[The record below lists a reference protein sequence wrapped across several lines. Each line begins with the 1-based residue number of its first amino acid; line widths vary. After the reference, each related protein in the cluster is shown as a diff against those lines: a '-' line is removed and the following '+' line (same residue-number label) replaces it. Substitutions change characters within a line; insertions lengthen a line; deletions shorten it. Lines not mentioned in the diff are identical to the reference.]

1 MSDDKKHVYGIDL
14 GTTYSAIS
22 LINEFGKAE
31 IIKNSDG
38 DSITPSVVYFETA
51 ENIIVGKI
59 AKEAGS
65 ASKEDAERVV
75 DFVKRQMSNTNYSF
89 EAFGKQYDPV
99 AISGLILKRLV
110 NDAKEVGGHD
120 VKDVVITCPA
130 YFGELERTRTRQAG
144 EAIGLNV
151 IAILDEPVAAALN
164 YGLEDANTK
173 GKNVIVYDL
182 GGGTFDVTVISIG
195 SDPNKDEVRVICTEG
210 DHQLGGKDLDD
221 LIVQYY
227 LDQFEEKTGRDIRQ
241 ADPGE
246 THGIMY
252 DLRLAA
258 EKNKKT
264 LTNRES
270 VSQKVSFDG
279 KDVKIDLA
287 REQFEE
293 KTSDLLDRTISLT
306 DQLLEVA
313 KGKGITEI
321 DSFLLVGGSTRMLQI
336 AKKITEKYA
345 AAYGVQPVS
354 FDPDEAVAK
363 GAAKDAQIAM
373 IKDMEKQGKSDK
385 EISIVTGATIES
397 ITQAK
402 KTVVVKVATKTY
414 GKVLWNSRTN
424 KEYAHNLIFK
434 QTAIPNDKP
443 LEERITT
450 FPVSRTNMLSMSLC
464 QCDEERATETDLG
477 RATVLVT
484 KGWDLGQMVDT
495 TTPIANRF
503 SIDGQGKLRLYAEIA
518 GSPPFELEFVVEGAL
533 DDQGMANLRTEMA
546 KSNVT

>member
-1 MSDDKKHVYGIDL
+1 MSNDKKQVYGIDL

-22 LINEFGKAE
+22 YINEFGKAE

-38 DSITPSVVYFETA
+38 DSITPSVVFYETQT
-51 ENIIVGKI
+51 NITVGKV
-59 AKEAGS
+59 AKEAGN

-89 EAFGKQYDPV
+89 EVFGKQYDPV

-144 EAIGLNV
+144 ESIGLNV
-151 IAILDEPVAAALN
+151 IEILDEPVAAALN

-195 SDPNKDEVRVICTEG
+195 DNPDRDEVRVICTEG
-210 DHQLGGKDLDD
+210 DHQLGGKDWDD
-221 LIVQYY
+221 RIVQYY

-241 ADPGE
+241 SDPGE

-279 KDVKIDLA
+279 KDVKIDLT
-287 REQFEE
+287 RKQFEDM
-293 KTSDLLDRTISLT
+293 TMDLLDRTITLT
-306 DQLLEVA
+306 DQLLITA
-313 KGKGITEI
+313 KEKGIAKI
-321 DSFLLVGGSTRMLQI
+321 DSFLLVGGSTRMPQI
-336 AKKITEKYA
+336 AAKIKEKYA
-345 AAYGVQPVS
+345 DTYGIQPVS

-363 GAAKDAQIAM
+363 GAAKNGQISV
-373 IKDMEKQGKSDK
+373 IKDMGAKGLSDQA
-385 EISIVTGATIES
+385 ISIATGAS
-397 ITQAK
+397 ITSIAQAR
-402 KTVVVKVATKTY
+402 KTVVLKVATKTY
-414 GKVLWNSRTN
+414 GIRLQRHNRGEMYVN
-424 KEYAHNLIFK
+424 NLIFK
-434 QTAIPNDKP
+434 QTAVPFDTKKTYQTAG
-443 LEERITT
+443 TT
-450 FPVSRTNMLSMSLC
+450 DTLSMALYAS
-464 QCDEERATETDLG
+464 DEEKSHETELG
-477 RATVLVT
+477 TASLVVE
-484 KGWDLGQMVDT
+484 KPFYLGKVVPGG
-495 TTPIANRF
+495 TPLNVTF
-503 SIDGQGKLRLYAEIA
+503 KLSDEGQLILYAEMA
-518 GSPPFELEFVVEGAL
+518 GSPPFELEFTPEGAL
-533 DDQGMANLRTEMA
+533 TDQEMNDLKKDLA
-546 KSNVT
+546 KSTVT

>member
-1 MSDDKKHVYGIDL
+1 MSSEKKYVYGIDL
-14 GTTYSAIS
+14 GTTYSAIAY
-22 LINEFGKAE
+22 INEFGKAE

-38 DSITPSVVYFETA
+38 DTITPSVVFYETA
-51 ENIIVGKI
+51 TNVTVGKV
-59 AKEAGS
+59 AKDAGS

-89 EAFGKQYDPV
+89 EAFGNQYDPV
-99 AISGLILKRLV
+99 AISGLILKRMV
-110 NDAKEVGGHD
+110 NDAKEFGHD

-144 EAIGLNV
+144 ESIGLNV
-151 IAILDEPVAAALN
+151 IEILDEPVAAALN

-195 SDPNKDEVRVICTEG
+195 NNPDREEIKVICTEG
-210 DHQLGGKDLDD
+210 DHQLGGKDWDD
-221 LIVQYY
+221 RIVQYY

-270 VSQKVSFDG
+270 VAQKVSFDG
-279 KDVKIDLA
+279 KDVKIELT

-293 KTSDLLDRTISLT
+293 MTTDLLDRTISLT
-306 DQLLEVA
+306 DQLLKLA
-313 KGKGITEI
+313 KEKGVTKI
-321 DSFLLVGGSTRMLQI
+321 DSFLLVGGSTRMPQI
-336 AKKITEKYA
+336 AKKITENYA
-345 AAYGVQPVS
+345 DSYGVQPVS

-363 GAAKDAQIAM
+363 GAAQNAQIAM
-373 IKDMEKQGKSDK
+373 IKDMGSQGKSVQ
-385 EISIVTGATIES
+385 EISIATGASIAS
-397 ITQAK
+397 ITQAQ

-414 GKVLWNSRTN
+414 GVGLAYSRISN
-424 KEYAHNLIFK
+424 QIFK
-434 QTAIPNDKP
+434 QTPVPIQISEEQFCTAQTGDTLSMEFWASDEEK
-443 LEERITT
+443 ERIISQDMGTLI
-450 FPVSRTNMLSMSLC
+450 VSKPFH
-464 QCDEERATETDLG
+464 LG
-477 RATVLVT
+477 RVVPAN
-484 KGWDLGQMVDT
+484 
-495 TTPIANRF
+495 TPLKISF
-503 SIDGQGKLRLYAEIA
+503 KLSEEGKLSLYAVLE
-518 GSPPFELEFVVEGAL
+518 GSPPFELEFTPEGAL
-533 DDQGMANLRTEMA
+533 NDHEMSSLKQELANR
-546 KSNVT
+546 NVT

>member
-210 DHQLGGKDLDD
+210 DHQLGGKDWDD
-221 LIVQYY
+221 RIVQYY

>member
-1 MSDDKKHVYGIDL
+1 MSDKKQVYGIDL

-22 LINEFGKAE
+22 IINEYGKAE

-51 ENIIVGKI
+51 DNIVVGKI

-75 DFVKRQMSNTNYSF
+75 DFIKRQLSNTNYSF
-89 EAFGKQYDPV
+89 EVFGKQYDPV
-99 AISGLILKRLV
+99 AISGLVLKRLV

-144 EAIGLNV
+144 ESIGLNV
-151 IAILDEPVAAALN
+151 VAILDEPVAAALN
-164 YGLEDANTK
+164 YGLEKADTK

-195 SDPNKDEVRVICTEG
+195 SDPERDEVKVICTEG
-210 DHQLGGKDLDD
+210 NHQLGGKDWDD
-221 LIVQYY
+221 RIVQYY
-227 LDQFEEKTGRDIRQ
+227 LDQFEEKTGRNIRQ

-246 THGIMY
+246 THGVMY

-279 KDVKIDLA
+279 KDVKIDLT
-287 REQFEE
+287 REQFDEM
-293 KTSDLLDRTISLT
+293 TADLLESTISLT
-306 DQLLEVA
+306 DQLLTLA
-313 KGKGITEI
+313 KEKGVTKI
-321 DSFLLVGGSTRMLQI
+321 DSFLLVGGSTRMLQV

-345 AAYGVQPVS
+345 ATYGVQPES

-373 IKDMEKQGKSDK
+373 IKDMGAQGKSDQ
-385 EISIVTGATIES
+385 EISI
-397 ITQAK
+397 
-402 KTVVVKVATKTY
+402 
-414 GKVLWNSRTN
+414 
-424 KEYAHNLIFK
+424 
-434 QTAIPNDKP
+434 TA
-443 LEERITT
+443 L
-450 FPVSRTNMLSMSLC
+450 
-464 QCDEERATETDLG
+464 
-477 RATVLVT
+477 
-484 KGWDLGQMVDT
+484 
-495 TTPIANRF
+495 
-503 SIDGQGKLRLYAEIA
+503 
-518 GSPPFELEFVVEGAL
+518 
-533 DDQGMANLRTEMA
+533 
-546 KSNVT
+546 

>member
-1 MSDDKKHVYGIDL
+1 MSDKKQVYGIDL

-51 ENIIVGKI
+51 DNIIVGKI

-75 DFVKRQMSNTNYSF
+75 DFVKRQMSNTNYAF
-89 EAFGKQYDPV
+89 EVFGKPYCPV
-99 AISGLILKRLV
+99 EISGLILKRLV

-144 EAIGLNV
+144 ELIGLNV
-151 IAILDEPVAAALN
+151 LQILDEPVAAALN
-164 YGLEDANTK
+164 FGLEDANTK

-182 GGGTFDVTVISIG
+182 GGGTFDVTVISVG
-195 SDPNKDEVRVICTEG
+195 DNPDKDEVRVICTEG
-210 DHQLGGKDLDD
+210 DHQLGGKDWDD
-221 LIVQYY
+221 RIVQYY

-246 THGIMY
+246 THGVMY

-258 EKNKKT
+258 EGNKKT
-264 LTNRES
+264 LTNRGS
-270 VSQKVSFDG
+270 LSQKVSFDG
-279 KDVKIDLA
+279 KDVKIDLT

-293 KTSDLLDRTISLT
+293 ITTDLLDRTIALT
-306 DQLLEVA
+306 DQLLTLA
-313 KGKGITEI
+313 KEKGITKI
-321 DSFLLVGGSTRMLQI
+321 DAFLLVGGSTRMPQV

-345 AAYGVQPVS
+345 AAEGIQPVS

-363 GAAKDAQIAM
+363 GAAKDAQISM
-373 IKDMEKQGKSDK
+373 IKDMGAQGKSDK
-385 EISIVTGATIES
+385 EISIATGASIES
-397 ITQAK
+397 IAQAK

-414 GKVLWNSRTN
+414 GIGVINDEVS
-424 KEYAHNLIFK
+424 NLMFK
-434 QTAIPNDKP
+434 QTSVPFEVTERFQAAGTTDTLAMAI
-443 LEERITT
+443 
-450 FPVSRTNMLSMSLC
+450 FGG
-464 QCDEERATETDLG
+464 DEEKAKNISRSRAAL
-477 RATVLVT
+477 LVE
-484 KGWDLGQMVDT
+484 KPFYLGQVVQGG
-495 TTPIANRF
+495 TPVGITF
-503 SIDGQGKLRLYAEIA
+503 KLSEEGKLTLYADVQ
-518 GSPPFELEFVVEGAL
+518 GSPRFELEFVVEGAF
-533 DDQGMANLRTEMA
+533 DDKELNERKREMANI
-546 KSNVT
+546 NVT

>member
-1 MSDDKKHVYGIDL
+1 MSSDKKHVYGIDL

-22 LINEFGKAE
+22 YINEFGKAE

-59 AKEAGS
+59 AKEAGN
-65 ASKEDAERVV
+65 ASKEDAARVV
-75 DFVKRQMSNTNYSF
+75 DFVKRQMSNTNYTF
-89 EAFGKQYDPV
+89 EVFGKEYDPV
-99 AISGLILKRLV
+99 AVSALILKRLV

-164 YGLEDANTK
+164 YGLEKPDTK

-195 SDPNKDEVRVICTEG
+195 SDPRRDEIKVICTEG
-210 DHQLGGKDLDD
+210 DHQLGGKDWDNR
-221 LIVQYY
+221 IVQYY

-241 ADPGE
+241 ADPEE
-246 THGIMY
+246 THGVMY
-252 DLRLAA
+252 DLRIAA
-258 EKNKKT
+258 ENNKKT
-264 LTNRES
+264 LTNRAS

-279 KDVKIDLA
+279 KEIKVDLT

-293 KTSDLLDRTISLT
+293 MTTDLLDSTLHLT
-306 DQLLEVA
+306 DQLLELA
-313 KGKGITEI
+313 KEKGITKI
-321 DSFLLVGGSTRMLQI
+321 DAFLLVGGSTRMPQI
-336 AKKITEKYA
+336 TKKIEEKYA
-345 AAYGVQPVS
+345 AAYGVKPES

-363 GAAKDAQIAM
+363 GAGKDAQIAV
-373 IKDMEKQGKSDK
+373 IKDMGAQGKSDR
-385 EISIVTGATIES
+385 EISIATGVSIEN
-397 ITQAK
+397 IEKAK

-414 GKVLWNSRTN
+414 GSVLWDGS

-434 QTAIPNDKP
+434 QTAIPPDKP
-443 LEERITT
+443 LETKLTT
-450 FPVSRTNMLSMSLC
+450 FPVARTNMLNMSLS
-464 QCDEERATETDLG
+464 QCDEEKVTATDLAS
-477 RATVLVT
+477 ATVLVS
-484 KGWDLGQMVDT
+484 KQWNLGQMVDT
-495 TTPIANRF
+495 TTPIANVF
-503 SIDGQGKLRLYAEIA
+503 SLSGEGKLRLYAEIA
-518 GSPPFELEFVVEGAL
+518 GCPPFELEFVVEGAL
-533 DDQGMANLRTEMA
+533 DDQEMNSLKRELA
-546 KSNVT
+546 KLQTT

>member
-1 MSDDKKHVYGIDL
+1 MSDKKQVYGIDL

-22 LINEFGKAE
+22 YINEFGKAE

-38 DSITPSVVYFETA
+38 DSITPSVVFYETEA
-51 ENIIVGKI
+51 NITVGKI

-75 DFVKRQMSNTNYSF
+75 DFVKRQMSNTTYAF
-89 EAFGKQYDPV
+89 EVFGKQHDPV

-144 EAIGLNV
+144 ESIGLNV

-164 YGLEDANTK
+164 YGLEKADTK

-195 SDPNKDEVRVICTEG
+195 SDPDRDEVRVICTEG
-210 DHQLGGKDLDD
+210 DHQLGGKDWDD
-221 LIVQYY
+221 RIVQYY

-252 DLRLAA
+252 DLKLAA

-279 KDVKIDLA
+279 KDVKIDLT

-293 KTSDLLDRTISLT
+293 MTTDLLDRTISLT
-306 DQLLEVA
+306 DQLLALA
-313 KGKGITEI
+313 KEKKIEKI
-321 DSFLLVGGSTRMLQI
+321 DSFLLVGGSTRMLQVS
-336 AKKITEKYA
+336 KKITEKYA
-345 AAYGVQPVS
+345 AAYGVQPES

-363 GAAKDAQIAM
+363 GAAKDAQISM
-373 IKDMEKQGKSDK
+373 IKNMGAQGKSDK
-385 EISIVTGATIES
+385 EISIATGATIES
-397 ITQAK
+397 IAQAK

-414 GKVLWNSRTN
+414 GIGVVNNEVS
-424 KEYAHNLIFK
+424 NLMFK
-434 QTAIPNDKP
+434 QTAVPFEVTERFQAAGTTDT
-443 LEERITT
+443 LEMAV
-450 FPVSRTNMLSMSLC
+450 FGS
-464 QCDEERATETDLG
+464 DEEKAKNIGRG
-477 RATVLVT
+477 RAALLVE
-484 KGWDLGQMVDT
+484 KPFYLGQVVQGG
-495 TTPIANRF
+495 TPVGITF
-503 SIDGQGKLRLYAEIA
+503 KLSEEGKLTLYAEVQ
-518 GSPPFELEFVVEGAL
+518 GSPRFELEFVVEGAL
-533 DDQGMANLRTEMA
+533 DEQEMA
-546 KSNVT
+546 KLKKELAQSNVT